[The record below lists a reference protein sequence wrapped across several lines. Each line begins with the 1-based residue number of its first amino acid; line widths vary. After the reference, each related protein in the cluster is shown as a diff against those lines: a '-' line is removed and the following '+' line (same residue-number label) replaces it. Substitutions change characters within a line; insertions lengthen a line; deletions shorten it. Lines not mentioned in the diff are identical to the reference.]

1 MHIVIAGG
9 YEQTDFLIENLK
21 ENGHKLTVI
30 NNNRD
35 YCEKLSARHG
45 LPVYHGDPTRYYV
58 LEDAE
63 IDGADVLVS
72 LSEHDENNLTVCQFA
87 KKCFH
92 IAHTVCTVRNP
103 KNVGLFQELGVD
115 HVLSST
121 HMVAKFLTEAA
132 TIQDLVETLPLEDNR
147 VNLFSVVLKGEE
159 NCIGHTL
166 MDITLPG
173 NTIIGCIIRQNGAMV
188 VPSGTDTLESGDKL
202 YILTAPG
209 QQDAVLKA
217 LKG

>member
-30 NNNRD
+30 NAHKE
-35 YCEKLSARHG
+35 YCEKLSAHHD
-45 LPVYHGDPTRYYV
+45 LPVFHGDPTRFYV
-58 LEDAE
+58 LNEAGIE
-63 IDGADVLVS
+63 GADVLVS
-72 LSEHDENNLTVCQFA
+72 LSERDETNLAVCQFA
-87 KKCFH
+87 KKCFG
-92 IAHTVCTVRNP
+92 IPHTVCTVRNP
-103 KNVGLFQELGVD
+103 KNVQLFQELGVG

-147 VNLFSVVLKGEE
+147 VNLFSVVLKGDEQ
-159 NCIGHTL
+159 CIGRNL
-166 MDITLPG
+166 IQMTLPG
-173 NTIIGCIIRQNGAMV
+173 NTIIGCIIRANGSMV
-188 VPSGTDTLESGDKL
+188 VPSGTDVLTTGDKL

-209 QQDAVLKA
+209 QQDLVLKA
-217 LKG
+217 LKE

>member
-21 ENGHKLTVI
+21 KSGHKLTVI
-30 NNNRD
+30 NENRE
-35 YCEKLSARHG
+35 YCKKLSSRHD
-45 LPVYHGDPTRYYV
+45 LPVFQGDPTRFFV
-58 LEDAE
+58 LRDAE
-63 IDGADVLVS
+63 IEGADVLVS

-87 KKCFH
+87 KTCFR
-92 IAHTVCTVRNP
+92 IDHTVCTVRNP
-103 KNVGLFQELGVD
+103 KNVQLFQTLGVD

-121 HMVAKFLTEAA
+121 NMVAKFLTEAA
-132 TIQDLVETLPLEDNR
+132 TVQDLVETLPLEDNK

-159 NCIGHTL
+159 ACCGKTL
-166 MDITLPG
+166 MNISLPG
-173 NTIIGCIIRQNGAMV
+173 NTIIGCIIRKSGAMV
-188 VPSGTDTLESGDKL
+188 VPSGNDALEQGDKL

-209 QQDAVLKA
+209 QQEQVLAA

>member
-1 MHIVIAGG
+1 M
-9 YEQTDFLIENLK
+9 LN
-21 ENGHKLTVI
+21 
-30 NNNRD
+30 
-35 YCEKLSARHG
+35 
-45 LPVYHGDPTRYYV
+45 
-58 LEDAE
+58 DAE
-63 IDGADVLVS
+63 IDGADVLVA

-103 KNVGLFQELGVD
+103 KNVGLFQELGID

-132 TIQDLVETLPLEDNR
+132 TIHDLVETLPLEDNR

-159 NCIGHTL
+159 HCIGHTL

-173 NTIIGCIIRQNGAMV
+173 NTIIGCIIRRNGAMV

>member
-1 MHIVIAGG
+1 
-9 YEQTDFLIENLK
+9 
-21 ENGHKLTVI
+21 
-30 NNNRD
+30 
-35 YCEKLSARHG
+35 
-45 LPVYHGDPTRYYV
+45 
-58 LEDAE
+58 
-63 IDGADVLVS
+63 
-72 LSEHDENNLTVCQFA
+72 
-87 KKCFH
+87 
-92 IAHTVCTVRNP
+92 
-103 KNVGLFQELGVD
+103 
-115 HVLSST
+115 
-121 HMVAKFLTEAA
+121 MVAKFLTEAA

-188 VPSGTDTLESGDKL
+188 VPSGNDTLESGDKL